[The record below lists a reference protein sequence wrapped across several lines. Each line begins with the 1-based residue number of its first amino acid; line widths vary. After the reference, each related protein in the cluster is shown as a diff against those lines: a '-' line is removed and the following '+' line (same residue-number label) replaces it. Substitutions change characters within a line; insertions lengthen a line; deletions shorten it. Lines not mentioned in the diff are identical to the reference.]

1 MNDRDVLVEDA
12 ERARDAAREVECLVT
27 MGQMAGRVA
36 HEINN
41 PLASL
46 QNAYLLI
53 RDAIPASHPHYRY
66 VAAIDRQIQRIA
78 TVTRVLS
85 ESYRPEQDQAT
96 GVAVTAIVADAV
108 RIATLAD
115 GVEILIE
122 NHCSAAFGQPAGLL
136 RHTLHQI
143 LALVTR
149 VSDHSVPIQITTS
162 MPAEQLRIEVRY
174 REATDSEGVA
184 AARFPHRLV
193 AAMGGTLDTAPAGPG
208 ECCVTL
214 SVPLTAT
221 IEAPR

>member
-1 MNDRDVLVEDA
+1 MNDPDALVEDT

-53 RDAIPASHPHYRY
+53 KDAIPASHPHYRY

-85 ESYRPEQDQAT
+85 ESYRPEQDRAT
-96 GVAVTAIVADAV
+96 GVAVAAIVADV
-108 RIATLAD
+108 IRIATVAD
-115 GVEILIE
+115 GVEILVD
-122 NHCSAAFGQPAGLL
+122 NHCNAPFGQPAGLL
-136 RHTLHQI
+136 RHALHQI
-143 LALVTR
+143 LALATR
-149 VSDHSVPIQITTS
+149 ISDHTIPIQVTATGQS
-162 MPAEQLRIEVRY
+162 GRVRVEVRY
-174 REATDSEGVA
+174 REAADSEGVA
-184 AARFPHRLV
+184 AAHYPHRLV
-193 AAMGGTLDTAPAGPG
+193 AAMNGTLDTAPAGPG

-214 SVPLTAT
+214 SVPMTGT
-221 IEAPR
+221 VETSR